1 MPVSDESRI
10 TVICNPSHR
19 LLTHPSHGLL
29 LAARH
34 RVMSPRLGPSIDSVY
49 RVCIECV
56 SSVYRHSFGPSKHG
70 SRLNRASRLP
80 WISPLFGA
88 PVSVDSLNPPGV
100 ANDPEDLASWI

>member
-56 SSVYRHSFGPSKHG
+56 STLVWT
-70 SRLNRASRLP
+70 LET
-80 WISPLFGA
+80 WISPKQSISP
-88 PVSVDSLNPPGV
+88 PV
-100 ANDPEDLASWI
+100 DLASVWGPSQRRLPKPAGSRE